1 MYVRC
6 NSQLQRLKGR
16 YIFAMLLYVF
26 GMGRYVRENIAA
38 SGTIKNAICCSFTI
52 ATRDSTGEESCKIIH
67 KCNIAIFYVH
77 HKYLRRGYH
86 GHNRMVVGFTISLCQ
101 QCLSPLTL
109 WVRIQLR
116 QGVLYA
122 TLCDPVCQWLATG
135 LWFSQGTLVSST
147 NKTDRH
153 YITEI
158 LLEKVLLST
167 ILLTQIS

>member
-52 ATRDSTGEESCKIIH
+52 ATRNSTGDESCKIIH
-67 KCNIAIFYVH
+67 KFNIAIFYVH
-77 HKYLRRGYH
+77 HKYLRRGDH
-86 GHNRMVVGFTISLCQ
+86 GHNRMAVGFTISLCQ

-122 TLCDPVCQWLATG
+122 TLCDTVCQC
-135 LWFSQGTLVSST
+135 LWFSHGPLFSPT
-147 NKTDRH
+147 KKPDRH

-158 LLEKVLLST
+158 LLKKALST
-167 ILLTQIS
+167 IILTQIS